1 MESHVKRSRQRFGV
15 EFFRNLLMR
24 FLDICRNPHNPPDGE
39 VPYLL
44 VVQGNYIAVRSTRVV
59 VPLMDAK
66 SVVPII
72 TGGLMPEFVVEGRH
86 VVMVT
91 PEIAGVSIED
101 IGAVVASAED
111 RHHDVRR
118 AVDILT
124 GDF

>member
-1 MESHVKRSRQRFGV
+1 
-15 EFFRNLLMR
+15 MR
-24 FLDICRNPHNPPDGE
+24 FLDICRNPRNPPNGD

-44 VVQGNYIAVRSTRVV
+44 VVQGNYIDVRSTRVV

-66 SVVPII
+66 AVSPVIK
-72 TGGLMPEFVVEGRH
+72 GGLMPEFVVEGRH
-86 VVMVT
+86 VVMAT
-91 PEIAGVSIED
+91 PEIAGILIED
-101 IGAVVASAED
+101 IGAVVTSAED